1 MNKTMKKRM
10 ALGIAGF
17 VAAILLVMAAGGLYV
32 VSEMEQAVITQFGEI
47 VDVVQEPGL
56 HVKTPFVQ
64 KVNYFDKRILEWDGE
79 AKQIPT
85 RGKKFITVDSWARW
99 RIVDPKKFFQSVT
112 TEAQGHA
119 VLDDRIESALRD
131 SVSSL
136 MLEETVRSS
145 SNREMQYVTEEIKEA
160 QDVKTDI
167 DVGRDQLV
175 VDVLNSAQTDL
186 KEDYGIELVDV
197 QLKRLNYIE
206 RVRQDVYKRMQSE
219 RQRIAEKYLSE
230 ARSTENT
237 ILGEMQ
243 RELDQ
248 IESDGYRQAETIK
261 GQADAE
267 AASIYAEAYSQEP
280 EFFGF
285 MRKLESYEK
294 TLDENT
300 FLLLSTESDY
310 FDLLQGNL
318 PELKSPETSPDAID
332 APEDAGAVSGST
344 TESGTAG
351 GEE

>member
-1 MNKTMKKRM
+1 MNKAMKTRVTLSIAGFFAV
-10 ALGIAGF
+10 ALGILAYSS
-17 VAAILLVMAAGGLYV
+17 LYV
-32 VSEMEQAVITQFGEI
+32 VSEMEQAVVTQFGEI
-47 VDVVQEPGL
+47 VDVVQDPGL

-112 TEAQGHA
+112 READGHG

-131 SVSSL
+131 RVSSL

-167 DVGRDQLV
+167 EVGRDRLV
-175 VDVLNSAQTDL
+175 VDVLQSAGKDL
-186 KEDYGIELVDV
+186 KEEYGIQLVDV

-206 RVRQDVYKRMQSE
+206 RVRKDVYKRMQSE
-219 RQRIAEKYLSE
+219 RKRIAEKYRSE

-243 RELDQ
+243 RKLDQ
-248 IESDGYRQAETIK
+248 IESEGYREAETIK

-267 AASIYAEAYSQEP
+267 AARIYADAYSQDP

-285 MRKLESYEK
+285 MRKLESYRD

-318 PELKSPETSPDAID
+318 PSRK
-332 APEDAGAVSGST
+332 APAAQEGT
-344 TESGTAG
+344 TEAAEEIRAMAG
-351 GEE
+351 SASDVSADSDQE